1 MVQSISNFGVL
12 SPRESTPFLPFV
24 TSIKSVGPA
33 KVLIER
39 LKKVGCPEQVI
50 SEVIGLA
57 KKESF
62 YGNET
67 TLDIKSSWLS
77 QLVHI

>member
-1 MVQSISNFGVL
+1 MPDNNYEMKIVFAGDSI
-12 SPRESTPFLPFV
+12 
-24 TSIKSVGPA
+24 IK
-33 KVLIER
+33 
-39 LKKVGCPEQVI
+39 VI

-67 TLDIKSSWLS
+67 TLDIKSSWLG
-77 QLVHI
+77 QI